1 MADEEIGTIFD
12 NRSADLIA
20 QVTRT
25 VLGQVKNY
33 LSSYTP
39 DSGSGSVVWHNASG
53 STSED
58 IPGMSIVALSTEF
71 TWCDGFPLFKVVK
84 ATTVFSPPYAIV
96 HETGIKRNEPGWITF
111 EGPCKQAADATIAY
125 GDRLGPKP
133 GQYTQSKGYPTT
145 SRVDGVVSSSSRVYF
160 GPVLP
165 ITTLLGQ
172 TTDAVS
178 ANTAT
183 TDYVI
188 LAGTAGSESDAGF
201 STVPSAVCAIS
212 LESGTKVE
220 LFFVNNQWQ
229 MIPALTANSGTRLV
243 KTTASH
249 AANAT
254 QTVNVWVGTPGS
266 EVLSTGPVTLSATNK
281 STSAIATDTFCLAT
295 RVNVADAGDPEDL
308 QWYLVL
314 LNAGTGGAR
323 WFKGNL
329 SGSLTSSTATIGLTS
344 VIAYDN
350 GSTPGTLT
358 ANNVF
363 GLAGPNSAPAIVVLR
378 ASDGSY
384 DLVNLLHVTRTVIND
399 IAWDGTTLSVDTK
412 TLVTMDD
419 NDDQNDLEVFTV
431 IETSMVNDV
440 ELYGYNLRQTKADYK
455 VFAKGDDT
463 TTTILLGTVC
473 ETMPAAVMAA
483 ASQSGY
489 QDQSP
494 PTGFGQY

>member
-1 MADEEIGTIFD
+1 MAKRAALLSEELALDLRRLRDFMRGQPKFRDQMRAVARPPGQEGRLFYNDSGEEI
-12 NRSADLIA
+12 
-20 QVTRT
+20 
-25 VLGQVKNY
+25 
-33 LSSYTP
+33 
-39 DSGSGSVVWHNASG
+39 
-53 STSED
+53 
-58 IPGMSIVALSTEF
+58 
-71 TWCDGFPLFKVVK
+71 
-84 ATTVFSPPYAIV
+84 PPYACMEV
-96 HETGIKRNEPGWITF
+96 TAHEVNNLYDAVKVDKIGTTWPGDILFNGAMAVAAGGFGYSQHCVEHALYSTGTPALGECFGIKPNEWKLF
-111 EGPCKQAADATIAY
+111 
-125 GDRLGPKP
+125 
-133 GQYTQSKGYPTT
+133 KGYPAVLRVRGVHDSTNKIIYGT
-145 SRVDGVVSSSSRVYF
+145 SLL
-160 GPVLP
+160 PV
-165 ITTLLGQ
+165 TTLLGQ

-178 ANTAT
+178 ANTPT